1 MLGKKVFKAIELLTV
16 IVSCIAA
23 LILSQNVWE
32 KYRSYE
38 SNFIRSE
45 GPASESPT
53 ITICL
58 LQQVQA
64 DPFQYFQDFNVSYIV
79 DIDHENLQILNE
91 GTNIIETKG
100 KFVNGTRTNVSYE
113 VMDSWYGG
121 YEGYQDICH
130 RITSDLISND
140 IWTGIRVNFDESVLK
155 ENLPKVTVIIS
166 SKINSIGKMFNK
178 FYEGE
183 IHNEVSSFNNELW
196 MKFRSYDFVYL
207 DQSSSPKSDC
217 RNGVNF
223 YQCFDGM
230 ILQEIGNACPAKCYP
245 GTKHW
250 SKIQRCVTEEEI
262 DCARDITARIRLN
275 KTLAKKCPKSCMPI
289 EYRKMYKWAGN
300 WVEKVF
306 NISSQE
312 RSFWFWYRTADD
324 AKIFTEYLI
333 HDANSMVGSIG
344 GTLGLFIGFS
354 FNNVISFVI
363 KKLQNHFYGN
373 QN

>member
-58 LQQVQA
+58 LQVKA
-64 DPFQYFQDFNVSYIV
+64 DPFQYFQDFNISYIV
-79 DIDHENLQILNE
+79 DIDLENLQILNE

-100 KFVNGTRTNVSYE
+100 KFINGTRTKVTYD
-113 VMDSWYGG
+113 VMDLWYGG
-121 YEGYQDICH
+121 DHGNCH

-140 IWTGIRVNFDESVLK
+140 VWTGIRVNYDESILK
-155 ENLPKVTVIIS
+155 ENLPDVTVIIS
-166 SKINSIGKMFNK
+166 SKNNSQGMILNK
-178 FYEGE
+178 YHEGE
-183 IHNEVSSFNNELW
+183 THNEVSSFNNELW
-196 MKFRSYDFVYL
+196 LKLRSYKFVYL
-207 DQSSSPKSDC
+207 DQLSSPKSEC

-223 YQCFDGM
+223 YHCFDG
-230 ILQEIGNACPAKCYP
+230 ILLQEIGNACPAKCFP
-245 GTKHW
+245 GTKHG

-262 DCARDITARIRLN
+262 DCAKDVTAKIRLN
-275 KTLAKKCPKSCMPI
+275 KTLATKCPKSCTPI
-289 EYRKMYKWAGN
+289 EYRKTYRWAGN
-300 WVEKVF
+300 WVEKMF

-312 RSFWFWYRTADD
+312 RSFWFRYRTGDD

-333 HDANSMVGSIG
+333 YDANSMVGSIG

-363 KKLQNHFYGN
+363 KKLQSHFYEN